1 MVSGSTQHGLN
12 SVIILGAWTLWKHR
26 NDCVFNKVAP
36 GMAKALFLASE
47 ETRLWCMAGA
57 KALASLTGSVQGADP

>member
-1 MVSGSTQHGLN
+1 MVSGTTHQGLN
-12 SVIILGAWTLWKHR
+12 SVIILGAWTLWKNQ

-36 GMAKALFLASE
+36 SMTKALILAGE

-57 KALASLTGSVQGADP
+57 KALASLTRLV